1 MKTFTT
7 VAVVASFLAVAPAYA
22 HSHMST
28 PFVQGGNGGSSMN
41 QIGQGGDGG
50 SSMHHISQGGN
61 GTDTGNVTDGR
72 HDDRWTRDT
81 GKVTE
86 GRHDDRWTRDT
97 DKVTDGRHDDRFRHV
112 DSERRDRLRMLER
125 DLARLLH
132 RDLDGR
138 GAKFVKLEIQR
149 LRLEIFRLEHKSMIA
164 DVL

>member
-61 GTDTGNVTDGR
+61 GTDTGNVTD
-72 HDDRWTRDT
+72 
-81 GKVTE
+81 